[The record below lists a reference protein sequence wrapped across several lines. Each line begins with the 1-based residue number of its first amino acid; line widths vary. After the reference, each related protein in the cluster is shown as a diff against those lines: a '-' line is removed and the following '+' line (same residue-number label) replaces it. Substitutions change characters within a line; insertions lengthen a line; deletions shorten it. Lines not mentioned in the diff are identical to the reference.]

1 MGAMSRR
8 RKVSAASFPPVAVA
22 AFRKDLVA
30 YYERTLADIK
40 RARAEGVLSALMVG
54 LPEDSAQN
62 AENEV
67 LGAKNAELFW
77 VSDEIARQA
86 MDASQDVP
94 HISPLDA
101 PAVSGILFFEKPLPP
116 VPMDVAT
123 RKVYLSQL
131 QLTAEKVGLDALAN
145 FTSEAY
151 GVMWSHIGR
160 GMLAVHV
167 FGLHGAKS
175 KVPGDIDPRIPLGY
189 FDLPLG
195 RITEI
200 GELTQSEGQ
209 QAFLAFLSALWVL
222 MKTPSVALVSEGD
235 IATGTTMPRPLP
247 VAQAD
252 ETLGPFAVPEKRRVQ
267 VVEMVPMRHSN
278 ERDEDESQG
287 GKRIYRKSAY
297 KWVVRGHWRNQ
308 AVGKDRKGRQL
319 TWIASYLKGNPDGPL
334 KTSEKVYSWRSSKG
348 ALAKSKV
355 KGSVS
360 SGP

>member
-1 MGAMSRR
+1 MSRR

-22 AFRKDLVA
+22 AFRKDLVS
-30 YYERTLADIK
+30 YYERTLADLR
-40 RARAEGVLSALMVG
+40 RARTEGVLSDLMVG
-54 LPEDSAQN
+54 LPEDSAEN
-62 AENEV
+62 AENEII
-67 LGAKNAELFW
+67 GAKNAELFW

-101 PAVSGILFFEKPLPP
+101 PASSGILFFEKPLPP
-116 VPMDVAT
+116 LPMDVAT

-131 QLTAEKVGLDALAN
+131 QLTAEKVGLDALTN
-145 FTSEAY
+145 LTSEAY

-160 GMLAVHV
+160 GMLALSV
-167 FGLHGAKS
+167 FGLHGARS

-222 MKTPSVALVSEGD
+222 MKTPTVALVSEGD
-235 IATGTTMPRPLP
+235 IATGDTVPRPEP
-247 VAQAD
+247 IAQSDGLLA
-252 ETLGPFAVPEKRRVQ
+252 PFAVPEKRRVQ
-267 VVEMVPMRHSN
+267 VVDMVPMRHSAERN
-278 ERDEDESQG
+278 EADDDSQG
-287 GKRIYRKSAY
+287 GKRAYRKSGY

-334 KTSEKVYSWRSSKG
+334 KTSEKVYSWRSPK
-348 ALAKSKV
+348 ATLAKKKS

-360 SGP
+360 SSS